1 MKLKQLIIACAAFG
15 LIATGC
21 EEKRIMPGNN
31 DNNQDSIYVAPPVP
45 DPADAKVPEGA
56 INVNEALDI
65 CRSLEAGGKTDDFY
79 FVKGWVC
86 SVNIADNTTAVEKY
100 GNVYFYMGVSPE
112 SSNKNALYAYQ
123 VMGIDGKKVTDAN
136 GVKKGDFVVIKCKL
150 TNYNGV
156 FETTGKGEAYFTYS
170 SNPLLDAKEDPTKI
184 TPDPEGAK
192 IPDGCLNVYQA
203 REICAGL
210 ASGSQTSESYYVKG
224 WIHKVAST
232 ASDVEQYGNGTFYIS
247 ATNDGTT
254 NAFDFEAYRIKSLN
268 GGKFSS
274 LDQMKVGD
282 FVVIEGK
289 LKNYSGTYET
299 GDGAKLYYST
309 NPNLQ

>member
-1 MKLKQLIIACAAFG
+1 LIFACAAFG

-31 DNNQDSIYVAPPVP
+31 DNNQDSIYVAPPMP
-45 DPADAKVPEGA
+45 DPADAQIPEGA
-56 INVNEALDI
+56 ISVSEALDI
-65 CRSLEAGGKTDDFY
+65 CRALEPGSASSEAY
-79 FVKGWVC
+79 IVKGWIC
-86 SVNIADNTTAVEKY
+86 SANLADNTKAVESY
-100 GNVYFYMGVSPE
+100 GNVYFYMGVSSE

-123 VMGIDGKKVTDAN
+123 VMGMNGKKVVDAN
-136 GVKKGDFVVIKCKL
+136 AVAKGDFVVIQCHL

-156 FETTGKGEAYFTYS
+156 LETTGRGDAFFLYS
-170 SNPLLDAKEDPTKI
+170 SNPLMDQKEDPTKI
-184 TPDPEGAK
+184 TPDPEGAN
-192 IPDGCLNVYQA
+192 IPEGCLNVYQA

-210 ASGSQTSESYYVKG
+210 ASGAQTAESYFVKG

-232 ASDVEQYGNGTFYIS
+232 ASDVEQYGNGTFYIA
-247 ATNDGTT
+247 ATNDGST
-254 NAFDFEAYRIKSLN
+254 NMFDFEAYRIKGLN
-268 GGKFSS
+268 GGRFSS

-299 GDGAKLYYST
+299 GDGAKLYYSN
-309 NPNLQ
+309 NPNVQ